1 MLLTPQSTRPTL
13 SLSVEARTFTPT
25 FIRSHFDTYMP
36 TCRPS
41 RGFYTRPS
49 KAATLEDLSILRSRV
64 KPLLPAP
71 LLLPEHYAAHFSAMT
86 ELEAAV
92 RLFDVPSY
100 DLKGVKLLV
109 KRSEV
114 QEATRRLIPVFSCV
128 LNVPGVVEGRPFLE
142 PGFSTARLRR
152 SGGAYAPLRRC
163 INDTSQQYMLAT
175 MMVRTPY
182 SQSLKN
188 ELYQR
193 LSSLKMLLETKGEI
207 PSEVE
212 IVARVVAV
220 NAAQGQVTLELPP
233 RWCAVECMMCGTPTG
248 KAMPICGHTTFC
260 KACQNGN
267 FYSVCPFCGIK
278 MTRAKAK
285 TPPARDPLYD
295 DTNAIVYEESVW
307 APYLWDETDSNN
319 SSSGETISLAS
330 SLWDVRFEEAV
341 PTAFVVREAL
351 RAAAT
356 NKMRE
361 ALEPRLFPSALH
373 AAGGGGIAR
382 DRILCIAAAQATIAG
397 LGGWEIKAAVATTS
411 PVRSL
416 EKALEII
423 DDDDDDIDDD
433 DVDLL
438 LGSGIVDVA
447 VAGIAE
453 RKNDS
458 EHLHWQTTLLKQTKA
473 IEMLES
479 STLVSPSPSVLSSAL
494 LLNLT
499 FADTLLTIQQQ
510 AAVRNIVLGAHGRV
524 PYLLVGP
531 AGCGKTRVL
540 CEAMFHLLARG
551 STVLLV
557 APTDAAADVALNGLC
572 ASGSVHE
579 PLLTAMGFIPAGSG
593 GGIGDGGGFGVA
605 VSPKKSLLLRLCS
618 PARRVDA
625 ILNVGLMKYCLLQ
638 RGSFIKPSPRIL
650 LSSRLVVVTTNALS
664 LLSIGLDTTTTSGSS
679 GSGVDSFSHLIVD
692 EAAQALEPE
701 TLAALCAAG
710 PTARVVLV
718 GDPRQLGADVRSVH
732 ARSKGFSISLMERLL
747 AGRPSGMT
755 LDSNESIV
763 TSTVRPYDVLVRD
776 ALDIIRERQVYL
788 RSQPLQVYTPPPTP
802 PHQSSPLADEDDW
815 SAEAYAEA
823 AALRAAHLVRAH
835 EAAPSA
841 LLAAAA
847 AAVGRKLE
855 SFTTDVDGSAP
866 SGSPL
871 AHLFSTTLTTIFRS
885 PFALLALPSR
895 LFYADTPLL
904 SAVDAVAGT
913 AAVFCSL
920 SATLG
925 ANSQA
930 RASWPM
936 LALGVRGNDV
946 RDGIM
951 GDMLNVGNADEALAV
966 TFLVKRLLID
976 SGNIPS
982 GSLPRDT
989 NDELLL
995 WFPEGTVA
1003 TDESASAAP
1012 PRAPLLMSDIGVI
1025 APFRAGVQA
1034 IREALRAVDLYGISV
1049 GLPRDFQGQEKTV
1062 IIIATSLSQNVGP
1075 AAFARRGALNT
1086 FPPHV
1091 PLGAA
1096 SVPPA
1101 GLFFDPRSL
1110 NVALTRARARLY
1122 VVGDPHLWL
1131 KEPSWAVILQECA
1144 GRGSYVGWKGCALPA
1159 GVKSEKPKEGV
1170 LGIA

>member
-1 MLLTPQSTRPTL
+1 MDSEVSTTQILTQIPTSPTPTPTPATRPTL
-13 SLSVEARTFTPT
+13 SLSIEARTFTPT
-25 FIRSHFDTYMP
+25 SIRSHFDSFMP
-36 TCRPS
+36 TCRPG

-49 KAATLEDLSILRSRV
+49 RAATLEDLSILRSKV

-71 LLLPEHYAAHFSAMT
+71 LLLPEQYAAHFSALT

-100 DLKGVKLLV
+100 DLKGVKLFI

-114 QEATRRLIPVFSCV
+114 KDDTRRLIPVFTCV

-142 PGFSTARLRR
+142 PGYSTARLRR
-152 SGGAYAPLRRC
+152 SGAAYAPLRWC
-163 INDTSQQYMLAT
+163 INDMGQQLMLAMT
-175 MMVRTPY
+175 MVPTPF
-182 SQSLKN
+182 SVSLKN
-188 ELYQR
+188 SLMQQF
-193 LSSLKMLLETKGEI
+193 SSLKMLLETKGEI
-207 PSEVE
+207 PGEVE
-212 IVARVVAV
+212 IVARVIAV
-220 NAAQGQVTLELPP
+220 NTAQGQVTLELPP
-233 RWCAVECMMCGTPTG
+233 RWCAVECMMCGSPVG
-248 KAMPICGHTTFC
+248 RAMPTCGHTTFC
-260 KACQNGN
+260 KACQKGP
-267 FYSVCPFCGIK
+267 FYLACPLCGIK
-278 MTRAKAK
+278 TTKGKNK
-285 TPPARDPLYD
+285 TIPPARDPLYD
-295 DTNAIVYEESVW
+295 DTHTLIYEEYTW
-307 APYLWDETDSNN
+307 APYLWDETDSGN
-319 SSSGETISLAS
+319 SNSGETISLAS
-330 SLWDVRFEEAV
+330 SLWDIRFEEAV
-341 PTAFVVREAL
+341 PTALVVREAL
-351 RAAAT
+351 RVAAT

-382 DRILCIAAAQATIAG
+382 DRILCIAAAQATLAG
-397 LGGWEIKAAVATTS
+397 LGGWATS
-411 PVRSL
+411 AGKSL
-416 EKALEII
+416 EKALET
-423 DDDDDDIDDD
+423 DDEDDNG
-433 DVDLL
+433 VDLL
-438 LGSGIVDVA
+438 VE
-447 VAGIAE
+447 GIATE
-453 RKNDS
+453 KKNDS
-458 EHLHWQTTLLKQTKA
+458 EHWQATLARQTKA
-473 IEMLES
+473 VEMLES
-479 STLVSPSPSVLSSAL
+479 STLVSPSPSVLSCAL
-494 LLNLT
+494 LLDLP
-499 FADTLLTIQQQ
+499 FADTLLTPQQR

-572 ASGSVHE
+572 RGGVHE
-579 PLLTAMGFIPAGSG
+579 PLLTAMGFMPAGTGSG
-593 GGIGDGGGFGVA
+593 GDFLG
-605 VSPKKSLLLRLCS
+605 KSLLLRLCS

-625 ILNVGLMKYCLLQ
+625 ILNIGLMKYCLLQ
-638 RGSFIKPSPRIL
+638 RGSFIKPSPLIL
-650 LSSRLVVVTTNALS
+650 AASRLVVVTTNALS
-664 LLSIGLDTTTTSGSS
+664 SLGLGLN
-679 GSGVDSFSHLIVD
+679 GVDSFTHLIVD

-747 AGRPSGMT
+747 AGRPCAGSPSSTT
-755 LDSNESIV
+755 LDSNESSV
-763 TSTVRPYDVLVRD
+763 NKAVRPYDVLVRD

-788 RSQPLQVYTPPPTP
+788 RAQPLQVYTPPPTLL
-802 PHQSSPLADEDDW
+802 SSSNDDDDW

-835 EAAPSA
+835 ESAPSA

-871 AHLFSTTLTTIFRS
+871 AHLFSTTLTTSFRS

-904 SAVDAVAGT
+904 SAVDAISGT
-913 AAVFCSL
+913 PAVFCSL
-920 SATLG
+920 SASIG

-936 LALGVRGNDV
+936 LALGVLGNDV

-951 GDMLNVGNADEALAV
+951 GDVLNVGNADEASAV
-966 TFLVKRLLID
+966 AFLVKRLLID
-976 SGNIPS
+976 SGNKPS
-982 GSLPRDT
+982 SSSIDIGKFDDESSLWVPA
-989 NDELLL
+989 
-995 WFPEGTVA
+995 GTVA

-1012 PRAPLLMSDIGVI
+1012 PRAPLLMADIGVI
-1025 APFRAGVQA
+1025 APFRAAVQA
-1034 IREALRAVDLYGISV
+1034 IREALRAIDLYGISV

-1062 IIIATSLSQNVGP
+1062 IIIATALSHNVGP
-1075 AAFARRGALNT
+1075 GAFARRGALHT

-1122 VVGDPHLWL
+1122 VVGDPNLWI

-1144 GRGSYVGWKGCALPA
+1144 GRGSYVGWKGCALPE
-1159 GVKSEKPKEGV
+1159 GVESGKPKEGL